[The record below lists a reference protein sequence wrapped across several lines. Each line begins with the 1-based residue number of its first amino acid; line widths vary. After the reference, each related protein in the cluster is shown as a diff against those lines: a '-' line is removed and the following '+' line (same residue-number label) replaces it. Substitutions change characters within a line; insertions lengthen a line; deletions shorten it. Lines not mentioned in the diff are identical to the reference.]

1 MNKEAGIKK
10 LAEYRIA
17 IDDVD
22 RRLVGLLNE
31 RTRIVEKLGKIKEQI
46 DLPVYEPKREDDVF
60 RNIEEA
66 NEGPLPSEALKRLF
80 ERIVDE
86 MRSLQH
92 MKRKGRR
99 GNSGSKASPVQSKE
113 EV

>member
-1 MNKEAGIKK
+1 MNREAGIKK
-10 LAEYRIA
+10 LGEYRVA
-17 IDDVD
+17 IDEVD
-22 RRLVGLLNE
+22 RRIVGLLNE
-31 RTRIVEKLGKIKEQI
+31 RTRIVEKLGRIKEQI
-46 DLPVYEPKREDDVF
+46 DMPVYEPKREDDVF
-60 RNIEEA
+60 RNISDA

-99 GNSGSKASPVQSKE
+99 RDSGAESKE